1 VEDKAIEIL
10 DAHRIMSIATVR
22 PDGWPQNTVVG
33 YANDGLLVY
42 FMISRASQKLANIQK
57 DERVAI
63 AVAREPEDVRKIR
76 AVFAGALASEVTDPD
91 QREHAWKLLA
101 ERHPNLA
108 DYELPDPS
116 QSAMMRALC
125 KHISILD
132 FEEGLGHADELTVGA
147 GIATMEP
154 ARTDDWGLSGLKRK
168 APAEP
173 GE

>member
-1 VEDKAIEIL
+1 MEDKAVQIL
-10 DAHRIMSIATVR
+10 DAHRIMAIATVR

-42 FMISRASQKLANIQK
+42 FLISRASQKFANIQN

-63 AVAREPEDVRKIR
+63 SVAKEPDDVRHIK
-76 AVFAGALASEVTDPD
+76 AVYAGALASEVTDPE
-91 QREHAWKLLA
+91 QRAEAWRLLS

-108 DYELPDPS
+108 DFELPDAS

-125 KHISILD
+125 KYISILD
-132 FEEGLGHADELTVGA
+132 FSEGLGHADELTVGA
-147 GIATMEP
+147 GIALMEP
-154 ARTDDWGLSGLKRK
+154 ARTDDWGLSDLKPK
-168 APAEP
+168 APTEP

>member
-1 VEDKAIEIL
+1 MEDKAIQIL
-10 DAHRIMSIATVR
+10 DAHRIMAIATVR

-42 FMISRASQKLANIQK
+42 FLVSRASQKFANIAK

-63 AVAREPEDVRKIR
+63 SVAMEPDDVRHIK
-76 AVFAGALASEVTDPD
+76 AVYAGALASEVTDPD
-91 QREHAWKLLA
+91 QRAEAWRLLT

-108 DYELPDPS
+108 DFELPDPS

-125 KHISILD
+125 KYISILD
-132 FEEGLGHADELTVGA
+132 YSEGLGHADELTVGA
-147 GIATMEP
+147 GIALMEP
-154 ARTDDWGLSGLKRK
+154 ARTHDWGLSDLKPK
-168 APAEP
+168 APSEP